1 MITYYETNI
10 LFKYRLDKRIKA
22 HYNHSFNEIMM
33 QRKILE
39 EYLTYL
45 FAPKKKFR
53 KLLIVFPFIVGL
65 GFFYFYF
72 QPILEIKISKS
83 SENDD
88 EKEKD
93 ENKKKKKMTNIF
105 KFNLEN
111 FDDNF
116 EITFSKKNNIRLS
129 DVKVNIYI
137 NKRVLMK

>member
-1 MITYYETNI
+1 MSEW
-10 LFKYRLDKRIKA
+10 
-22 HYNHSFNEIMM
+22 
-33 QRKILE
+33 
-39 EYLTYL
+39 
-45 FAPKKKFR
+45 
-53 KLLIVFPFIVGL
+53 
-65 GFFYFYF
+65 
-72 QPILEIKISKS
+72 IKISKS

>member
-1 MITYYETNI
+1 
-10 LFKYRLDKRIKA
+10 
-22 HYNHSFNEIMM
+22 M

-53 KLLIVFPFIVGL
+53 KLLIVFPF
-65 GFFYFYF
+65 
-72 QPILEIKISKS
+72 ILEIKISKS